1 MEHRL
6 AAIMIT
12 DVVGYSRLMER
23 DEAGTLARLKLW
35 RSSVLE
41 PIVQAHKGRIIKVMG
56 DGTLIEFG
64 SALGAVQAAIDL
76 QNGEG
81 DAAAPPGA
89 DPFVHRIGIN
99 LGDVIGDGDDI
110 YGDGVNVAARL
121 ESLAEPGGICASAK
135 VYDEVRGKLALHG
148 EDLGEVTLKNIARP
162 VRAYRLRPAD
172 NPSSGAQPARDLSMP
187 DRPSIVVLP
196 FQNMSGDRE
205 QEYFADG
212 MVEDITT
219 AISQIG
225 WLFVIARNSAFT
237 YKGRAVD
244 VKQVGKELGV
254 RYVLEG
260 SVRKAGNRIRVTGQL
275 IDATTGTH
283 LWADRFDGDL
293 ADVFDLQDEVTAR
306 VVATIAP
313 RLERAEMDR
322 ARRKPTGS
330 LDAYDYYLRGLAAF
344 HRFTRDDNAEA
355 LAMFTRAIAGDDRF
369 AAAYGMAARCYLQRK
384 GFGFVALE
392 PRDVDEA
399 RRLSRKAAEVGRDDP
414 VALCT
419 AGFTLIVVAG
429 ELEDGAA
436 LVDKALGLNRNL
448 AWIWHFSA
456 LARAFLGEPEI
467 ALDHAQ
473 RAMRLSPQDPQ
484 MFAMQVAA
492 AFAHLLA
499 DRPAEALALAEDA
512 LRVQPNF
519 LVGTC
524 VAAASAGLAGQT
536 SQAERAMARLRAL
549 KPDLTMTN
557 LSELLPLRR
566 PEDIARWEEGLRRA
580 GLPA

>member
-12 DVVGYSRLMER
+12 DVVGYSRLMEA
-23 DEAGTLARLKLW
+23 DEAGTLERLKEW
-35 RSSVLE
+35 RRTILE
-41 PIVQAHKGRIIKVMG
+41 PILQVHKGRIIKLMG

-64 SALGAVQAAIDL
+64 SASSAVHAAIEL
-76 QNGEG
+76 QARMRETESESS
-81 DAAAPPGA
+81 AP
-89 DPFVHRIGIN
+89 FILRIGIN

-121 ESLAEPGGICASAK
+121 ESLAMPGGICATSK
-135 VYDEVRGKLALHG
+135 VYDEVRNKIPLEA
-148 EDLGEVTLKNIARP
+148 EDMGEVLLKNIARP
-162 VRAYRLRPAD
+162 VHAYRLG
-172 NPSSGAQPARDLSMP
+172 GAVAASPARPQPGLAIP
-187 DRPSIVVLP
+187 EKPSIVVLP
-196 FQNMSGDRE
+196 FQNMSGDPE

-219 AISQIG
+219 AISRIR

-260 SVRKAGNRIRVTGQL
+260 SVRKSGNRIRVTGQL

-293 ADVFDLQDEVTAR
+293 ADIFDLQDEVTAR
-306 VVATIAP
+306 VVGTIAP
-313 RLERAEMDR
+313 KLELAEIDR
-322 ARRKPTGS
+322 ARRKPTES

-344 HRFTRDDNAEA
+344 HRFSPKDNAEA
-355 LAMFTRAIAGDDRF
+355 LAMFTKAYERDDRF

-384 GFGFVALE
+384 GFGFGVLE
-392 PRDVDEA
+392 PHDVDEA
-399 RRLSRKAAEVGRDDP
+399 KRLAAKAAEVGRDDA

-419 AGFTLIVVAG
+419 AGFTLIIVAG

-436 LVDKALGLNRNL
+436 LIDRAVDLNRNL
-448 AWIWHFSA
+448 AWILHFSA
-456 LARAFLGEPEI
+456 LAKAFLGEPEI
-467 ALDHAQ
+467 ALDHAE
-473 RAMRLSPQDPQ
+473 RAMRLSPQDPH

-492 AFAHLLA
+492 GFAHFVGGNPKRA
-499 DRPAEALALAEDA
+499 YELAENA
-512 LRVQPNF
+512 LRAQPNF
-519 LVGTC
+519 LVGSC
-524 VAAASAGLAGQT
+524 VAAASAGLAGLMP
-536 SQAERAMARLRAL
+536 QAEKAMARVRAINPNLRL
-549 KPDLTMTN
+549 SN

-566 PEDIARWEEGLRRA
+566 PVDIAKWSEGLRRA
-580 GLPA
+580 GLPD

>member
-12 DVVGYSRLMER
+12 DVVGYSRLMEA
-23 DEAGTLARLKLW
+23 DEAGTLERLKEW
-35 RSSVLE
+35 RRAILE
-41 PIVQAHKGRIIKVMG
+41 PILQAQKGRIIKLMG
-56 DGTLIEFG
+56 DGTLVEFG
-64 SALGAVQAAIDL
+64 SAINAVQAAIEL
-76 QNGEG
+76 QARMRETESKGS
-81 DAAAPPGA
+81 APIIL
-89 DPFVHRIGIN
+89 RIGIN

-110 YGDGVNVAARL
+110 YGDGVNIAARL
-121 ESLAEPGGICASAK
+121 ESLAPPGGICASAK
-135 VYDEVRGKLALHG
+135 IYDEIRNKIGLDA

-162 VRAYRLRPAD
+162 VHAYRIREAAA
-172 NPSSGAQPARDLSMP
+172 GATKPQPHLAIP
-187 DRPSIVVLP
+187 EKPSIVVLP
-196 FQNMSGDRE
+196 FQNMSGDAE

-212 MVEDITT
+212 IVEDITT
-219 AISQIG
+219 AISQIQ

-244 VKQVGKELGV
+244 VKQVGQELGV

-306 VVATIAP
+306 VVGTIAP
-313 RLERAEMDR
+313 KLEKAEMDR

-330 LDAYDYYLRGLAAF
+330 LDAYDYYLRGLSAF
-344 HRFTRDDNAEA
+344 HRFSPSDNAEA
-355 LAMFTRAIAGDDRF
+355 LAMFTRALKDDDRF
-369 AAAYGMAARCYLQRK
+369 AAAHGMAARCYLQRK
-384 GFGFVALE
+384 GFGFARLSPGEVEEARQLARTASEIGRNDAVAL
-392 PRDVDEA
+392 
-399 RRLSRKAAEVGRDDP
+399 GN
-414 VALCT
+414 
-419 AGFTLIVVAG
+419 AGFTLIVVAA

-436 LVDKALGLNRNL
+436 LIDRALALNRNL

-456 LARAFLGEPEI
+456 FAKAFLGEPDT
-467 ALDHAQ
+467 ALDHAE

-492 AFAHLLA
+492 GFAHFVAGNLQQA
-499 DRPAEALALAEDA
+499 YALAEDA

-524 VAAASAGLAGQT
+524 VAAASAGLAGM
-536 SQAERAMARLRAL
+536 SPQAEKAMARLQAINPNLRLA
-549 KPDLTMTN
+549 N

-566 PEDIARWEEGLRRA
+566 PVDIERWGEGLRRA
-580 GLPA
+580 GLPD

>member
-12 DVVGYSRLMER
+12 DVVGYSRLMGA
-23 DEAGTLARLKLW
+23 DEAGTLERLKEW
-35 RSSVLE
+35 RRTILE
-41 PIVQAHKGRIIKVMG
+41 PILQAHKGRIIKLMG

-64 SALGAVQAAIDL
+64 SASSAVHAAIEL
-76 QNGEG
+76 QARMRETESESS
-81 DAAAPPGA
+81 AP
-89 DPFVHRIGIN
+89 FILRIGIN

-110 YGDGVNVAARL
+110 YGDGVNIAARL
-121 ESLAEPGGICASAK
+121 ESLAPPGGICASAK
-135 VYDEVRGKLALHG
+135 IYDEIRNKIGLDA

-162 VRAYRLRPAD
+162 VHAYRIR
-172 NPSSGAQPARDLSMP
+172 GATAGAAKLQPHLAIP
-187 DRPSIVVLP
+187 DKPSIVVLP
-196 FQNMSGDRE
+196 FQNMSGDAE

-212 MVEDITT
+212 IVEDITT
-219 AISQIG
+219 AISQIQ
-225 WLFVIARNSAFT
+225 WLFVIARNSAFA

-244 VKQVGKELGV
+244 VKQVGQELGV

-306 VVATIAP
+306 VVGTIAP
-313 RLERAEMDR
+313 KLEKAEMDR
-322 ARRKPTGS
+322 ARRKPTES

-344 HRFTRDDNAEA
+344 HRFSPKDNAEA
-355 LAMFTRAIAGDDRF
+355 LAMFTRALRDDDRF
-369 AAAYGMAARCYLQRK
+369 AAAHGMAARCYLQRK
-384 GFGFVALE
+384 GFGFARLSPVEVEEARQLARTASEIGRNDAVAL
-392 PRDVDEA
+392 
-399 RRLSRKAAEVGRDDP
+399 GN
-414 VALCT
+414 

-436 LVDKALGLNRNL
+436 LIDRALAINRNL

-456 LARAFLGEPEI
+456 FAKAFLGEPEM
-467 ALDHAQ
+467 ALDHAE

-484 MFAMQVAA
+484 IFAMQVAA
-492 AFAHLLA
+492 GFAHFVAGNLQQA
-499 DRPAEALALAEDA
+499 YALAEDA

-524 VAAASAGLAGQT
+524 VAAASAGLAGM
-536 SQAERAMARLRAL
+536 SPQAEKAMARLRGINPNLRLA
-549 KPDLTMTN
+549 N

-566 PEDIARWEEGLRRA
+566 PVDIERWAEGLRRA
-580 GLPA
+580 GLAE